1 MKRKEGWKDGRI
13 KERMN
18 EKNKIFNAM
27 MIERMNECWP
37 EPPSP
42 TPASMCPVQSRNPL
56 HPGVHYPEA
65 SLRKL
70 NPFGTTEKKI
80 IICYINFINSNIKVR
95 NFQQICLVFNLK
107 REKHF
112 WLYNVHTTSTLKT
125 GSTQKKIKPTSNQEF
140 YFDKDL
146 THQFIT
152 QNNYKGE

>member
-1 MKRKEGWKDGRI
+1 MNEKKGSMKERMNEKKGWMKRKEGWKDGRI

-70 NPFGTTEKKI
+70 NPFGTTEKKNHHLLHKL
-80 IICYINFINSNIKVR
+80 YQLKYQSTK
-95 NFQQICLVFNLK
+95 LSANLPS
-107 REKHF
+107 F
-112 WLYNVHTTSTLKT
+112 
-125 GSTQKKIKPTSNQEF
+125 
-140 YFDKDL
+140 
-146 THQFIT
+146 
-152 QNNYKGE
+152 